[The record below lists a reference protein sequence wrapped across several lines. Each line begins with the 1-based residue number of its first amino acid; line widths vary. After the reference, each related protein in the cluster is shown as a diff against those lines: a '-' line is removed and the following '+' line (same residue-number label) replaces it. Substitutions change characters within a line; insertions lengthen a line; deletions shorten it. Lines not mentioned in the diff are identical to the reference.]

1 MQGTRWTTI
10 NAKVHRMRR
19 TVFTTPRETEFLNGD
34 NVKKINDEILM
45 LVETRNVIPKKR
57 NKDETLDQRVDPSN
71 IAMMNVDNVK
81 ENLEHVLSIVEY
93 EPRKI
98 NNKEKR
104 KIMNTFSDNLGKQEM
119 NISFY
124 FYYCYFLY
132 LNIKIILIY
141 IITMLII
148 CYYCEILIVIELYS

>member
-1 MQGTRWTTI
+1 MTI

-132 LNIKIILIY
+132 LNIKVILIY

>member
-1 MQGTRWTTI
+1 
-10 NAKVHRMRR
+10 MRR

-34 NVKKINDEILM
+34 NIKKINDEILM

-71 IAMMNVDNVK
+71 IAMMNVDNEK

-98 NNKEKR
+98 NNKEKG
-104 KIMNTFSDNLGKQEM
+104 KIINTFSDNLGKQEM
-119 NISFY
+119 YISFY

-132 LNIKIILIY
+132 LNKSY
-141 IITMLII
+141 
-148 CYYCEILIVIELYS
+148 CYLYYYNDNYLLLL

>member
-1 MQGTRWTTI
+1 
-10 NAKVHRMRR
+10 MRR

-81 ENLEHVLSIVEY
+81 ESLEHVLSIVEY

-132 LNIKIILIY
+132 LNIKVILIY

>member
-1 MQGTRWTTI
+1 
-10 NAKVHRMRR
+10 MRR

-34 NVKKINDEILM
+34 NIKKINDEILM

-71 IAMMNVDNVK
+71 IAMMNVDNEK

-98 NNKEKR
+98 NNKEKG

-119 NISFY
+119 YISFY

-132 LNIKIILIY
+132 KSY
-141 IITMLII
+141 
-148 CYYCEILIVIELYS
+148 CYLYYYNDNYLLLL